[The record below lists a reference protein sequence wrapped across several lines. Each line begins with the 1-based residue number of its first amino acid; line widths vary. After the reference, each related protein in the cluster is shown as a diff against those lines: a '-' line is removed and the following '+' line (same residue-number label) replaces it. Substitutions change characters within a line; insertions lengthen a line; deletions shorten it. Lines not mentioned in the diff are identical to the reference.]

1 MQLSKHVCLF
11 IIEDIFVCLKHHYYY
26 CMIRAAFADLRITS
40 TLMKAP
46 LEKLN
51 AEHEMTYFDL
61 WR

>member
-1 MQLSKHVCLF
+1 
-11 IIEDIFVCLKHHYYY
+11 
-26 CMIRAAFADLRITS
+26 MIRAAFADLRITS